1 MVCLLGWY
9 SNVRPLYQPHPC
21 TNQEDT
27 EEMAAC
33 NEVQRM
39 IQQVFVKQIGV
50 HPLTF
55 ATAREMHRTGD
66 TPLTVVACWWMAF
79 KFEEVNSTL
88 TVDEMHH
95 MFPTIVDT
103 DQYALQLREAEKMV
117 LARQNFCMPYMTRM
131 REIYDL
137 LPKDTAH
144 EYHGWLTTLQD
155 YRVIHMLSA
164 SHWVHILTP
173 ALQRTRI
180 SPTLQL
186 LALTFRRRHRQR
198 LCPSTPRIGLKREG
212 PIMVT
217 TGVRKKSRN
226 ILSIRVIDPFK

>member
-1 MVCLLGWY
+1 
-9 SNVRPLYQPHPC
+9 
-21 TNQEDT
+21 
-27 EEMAAC
+27 MAAGK
-33 NEVQRM
+33 EVQRM

-55 ATAREMHRTGD
+55 ATAREMHRVGD

-79 KFEEVNSTL
+79 KFEETNTTL
-88 TVDEMHH
+88 SVDEMHH

-103 DQYALQLREAEKMV
+103 DRCALQLREAERMV

-137 LPKDTAH
+137 LPTDTAH

-155 YRVIHMLSA
+155 YRVIHMLSP

-173 ALQRTRI
+173 ALQRTRV

-212 PIMVT
+212 PTLVT
-217 TGVRKKSRN
+217 TGGIRKKSRS
-226 ILSIRVIDPFK
+226 IDSIRIIDPFK

>member
-1 MVCLLGWY
+1 
-9 SNVRPLYQPHPC
+9 
-21 TNQEDT
+21 
-27 EEMAAC
+27 MAAG

-55 ATAREMHRTGD
+55 ATAREMHRVGD

-79 KFEEVNSTL
+79 KFEETNSTL
-88 TVDEMHH
+88 TVEDIHH
-95 MFPTIVDT
+95 MFPTIVDI
-103 DQYALQLREAEKMV
+103 DQYAFQLREAERMI

-137 LPKDTAH
+137 LPADTAH
-144 EYHGWLTTLQD
+144 EYHDWLTTLQD
-155 YRVIHMLSA
+155 YRVIHMLSP
-164 SHWVHILTP
+164 SHWVHILIP
-173 ALQRTRI
+173 ALQRTRV

-198 LCPSTPRIGLKREG
+198 LCPSTPRIGLGRAV
-212 PIMVT
+212 PTLVT
-217 TGVRKKSRN
+217 TGVRKKSRRN
-226 ILSIRVIDPFK
+226 LLSIRIIDPFK

>member
-1 MVCLLGWY
+1 
-9 SNVRPLYQPHPC
+9 
-21 TNQEDT
+21 
-27 EEMAAC
+27 MAAD

-39 IQQVFVKQIGV
+39 IQQVFVKQMRV

-79 KFEEVNSTL
+79 KFEEHTSTL

-95 MFPTIVDT
+95 MFPTIVDS
-103 DQYALQLREAEKMV
+103 DQYALSLRNAERMV
-117 LARQNFCMPYMTRM
+117 LARQNFCIPYTTRM
-131 REIYDL
+131 REIYDI
-137 LPKDTAH
+137 LPTDSAA
-144 EYHGWLTTLQD
+144 EYHGWLTALQD

-173 ALQRTRI
+173 ALQRTRV

-186 LALTFRRRHRQR
+186 LALTFRRRHRRR
-198 LCPSTPRIGLKREG
+198 LCPSTPRIGLKRAG
-212 PIMVT
+212 HDLVT
-217 TGVRKKSRN
+217 TVRKKSRN
-226 ILSIRVIDPFK
+226 NIFSIRIIDPFK

>member
-1 MVCLLGWY
+1 
-9 SNVRPLYQPHPC
+9 
-21 TNQEDT
+21 
-27 EEMAAC
+27 MAAG

-39 IQQVFVKQIGV
+39 IQQVFVKQFGA

-55 ATAREMHRTGD
+55 ATARDMHREGD
-66 TPLTVVACWWMAF
+66 TPLIVVACWWLAF
-79 KFEEVNSTL
+79 KFEDTDSTL
-88 TVDEMHH
+88 TVDDLHH

-103 DQYALQLREAEKMV
+103 DRYALQLREAERMV
-117 LARQNFCMPYMTRM
+117 LVRQNFRMPYITRM
-131 REIYDL
+131 RKIYNL

-144 EYHGWLTTLQD
+144 EYHDWLMTLQD

-164 SHWVHILTP
+164 THWVQILTP
-173 ALQRTRI
+173 ALQRTRV

-212 PIMVT
+212 PTLVT
-217 TGVRKKSRN
+217 TGGVRKKRRN
-226 ILSIRVIDPFK
+226 ILSIRIIDPFK